1 MKKQSN
7 LDPDRT
13 LNELIA
19 LDPRFLPILNAHG
32 LDTCCGGAH
41 TLREAARLHGLD
53 LVKLQTSLSGGKDA

>member
-19 LDPRFLPILNAHG
+19 LDPGVLPILNAHG
-32 LDTCCGGAH
+32 LDTCCGGAR

-53 LVKLQTSLSGGKDA
+53 LATLQTSLSGGEDA

>member
-1 MKKQSN
+1 MKNQSS

-41 TLREAARLHGLD
+41 TLRDAARLHGLD
-53 LVKLQTSLSGGKDA
+53 LAELQASLNGIGVA